1 MEQPR
6 LNEVSAEKL
15 REKLTDLFGSE
26 EFTIEDLEGGTN
38 NQLKKVR
45 TREGKIYVSMIS
57 IRRCI
62 RL

>member
-26 EFTIEDLEGGTN
+26 EL
-38 NQLKKVR
+38 R
-45 TREGKIYVSMIS
+45 SKISKEERIIS
-57 IRRCI
+57 
-62 RL
+62 